1 MERSNKHLLNLNQK
15 YIYLLII
22 ILFLIISS
30 TFLFATDYSGI
41 NQVEI
46 AATSGAYT
54 TANTVTWETQDMF
67 NKSIVVSNDETNDAT
82 LRIRTRSYYAG
93 DWVTMQEGTLA
104 GHGSTMIT
112 LNNWYF
118 DIEIAVKDDTSGDH
132 TAVTI
137 GFGGKI

>member
-1 MERSNKHLLNLNQK
+1 MHQRNNYLCDINQK
-15 YIYLLII
+15 YIFLIII

-30 TFLFATDYSGI
+30 TFLFATDYTGI

-46 AATSGAYT
+46 TATSGAYT

-82 LRIRTRSYYAG
+82 LRIRTRSHYDG
-93 DWVTMQEGTLA
+93 DWVTMQEGTLS